1 MPRLSKIL
9 AYSCSSSVTIKEFS
23 TSRVVNLLVV
33 FTITGSI
40 LLKGDLFT
48 LMLRYIIT
56 LNSSSVLGS
65 VITGRSS
72 TRYTM
77 SFLRADLTGVVVRT
91 GNTIELGY

>member
-1 MPRLSKIL
+1 MPRLSEIL
-9 AYSCSSSVTIKEFS
+9 AYGYSSLVTVKEFS

-33 FTITGSI
+33 FTITGSV

-56 LNSSSVLGS
+56 LNLLSVLGS

-72 TRYTM
+72 ARYTV

>member
-9 AYSCSSSVTIKEFS
+9 AYSYFSLVTIKEFS
-23 TSRVVNLLVV
+23 TLRVVNLLVV

-48 LMLRYIIT
+48 LVLRYIIT

-72 TRYTM
+72 TRYIM
-77 SFLRADLTGVVVRT
+77 SFLRANLTRVAIQT
-91 GNTIELGY
+91 GNTIKLGY

>member
-1 MPRLSKIL
+1 MPCLSEIL
-9 AYSCSSSVTIKEFS
+9 AYGYSSLVTVKEFS
-23 TSRVVNLLVV
+23 TSRAVNLLAV
-33 FTITGSI
+33 FTITGSV

-48 LMLRYIIT
+48 LVLRYTIT

-72 TRYTM
+72 ARYTM
-77 SFLRADLTGVVVRT
+77 SFLRADLTGVAVRT